1 MDRGSW
7 QVQSIALQRVRHDLA
22 TKPPQTMYNTD
33 NQQGHSVQHRK
44 FGSIFWDK
52 LCEKKNLIKSDYV
65 YTYNWI
71 TLLYT

>member
-1 MDRGSW
+1 
-7 QVQSIALQRVRHDLA
+7 
-22 TKPPQTMYNTD
+22 MYNTD
-33 NQQGHSVQHRK
+33 NQQGPSVQHRK

-71 TLLYT
+71 TLLYTWNEHNIVYQQYSNKI